1 MSMRNLRQHFSTRAT
16 PQSQPIP
23 GREADMTANS
33 AGGVSFKADKW
44 TRLARFLVLGSEGG
58 SYYASEQKLT
68 ADNAKSALDCIGED
82 GPRVVKLVTEVSDGG
97 RAPKNTPAIF
107 ILAMAAKLGDQAT
120 REAAYKAVP
129 KVCRIGTHLFQF
141 CEAIKAFGGFSSGTQ
156 RALARWYDR
165 MNHDALEDVRLNA
178 ELSDEDRGA
187 AMDRIRR
194 AGFNST
200 ALQVVKYQSR
210 EGWSHRDVLRLAKP
224 KGHERGGELDRILG
238 WATDKWSPDLDAEPV
253 LDGTELIWAF
263 EKAKAVGLAADG
275 KVSKASTKDIVRLIT
290 DFRLPR
296 EGIPTQY
303 LNEIAVWEA
312 LLDNGGRGMPMTAM
326 IRNLGKMSAIG
337 LLKPMSKASGQ
348 VVQALGSAEAIRK
361 ARVHPLQML
370 VALKT
375 YQSGKGFR
383 GSLTWSPVSQ
393 IVDALDKGFYTAFGN
408 VESTG
413 LRWQLAL
420 DVSGSMQW
428 SAIARMPGITPA
440 VGAGAMA
447 MVTAASEPQ
456 HVITAFS
463 HKMVPVKG
471 ISPRMRLDNV
481 VRQLAS
487 IPMGGTDCSLP
498 MLWAMQNK
506 IDVDV
511 FVVYTDSETWAGR
524 IHPKQALDQYRQK
537 TGIPAR
543 LIVVGMLSNGF
554 TIADPKDP
562 GMLDVVGFD
571 TATPN
576 IMAGFAK
583 GQF

>member
-1 MSMRNLRQHFSTRAT
+1 
-16 PQSQPIP
+16 
-23 GREADMTANS
+23 
-33 AGGVSFKADKW
+33 
-44 TRLARFLVLGSEGG
+44 
-58 SYYASEQKLT
+58 
-68 ADNAKSALDCIGED
+68 
-82 GPRVVKLVTEVSDGG
+82 
-97 RAPKNTPAIF
+97 
-107 ILAMAAKLGDQAT
+107 
-120 REAAYKAVP
+120 
-129 KVCRIGTHLFQF
+129 
-141 CEAIKAFGGFSSGTQ
+141 
-156 RALARWYDR
+156 
-165 MNHDALEDVRLNA
+165 
-178 ELSDEDRGA
+178 
-187 AMDRIRR
+187 
-194 AGFNST
+194 
-200 ALQVVKYQSR
+200 
-210 EGWSHRDVLRLAKP
+210 
-224 KGHERGGELDRILG
+224 
-238 WATDKWSPDLDAEPV
+238 
-253 LDGTELIWAF
+253 
-263 EKAKAVGLAADG
+263 
-275 KVSKASTKDIVRLIT
+275 
-290 DFRLPR
+290 
-296 EGIPTQY
+296 
-303 LNEIAVWEA
+303 
-312 LLDNGGRGMPMTAM
+312 MPMTAM

-348 VVQALGSAEAIRK
+348 GVQALGSAEAIRK